1 MTESIT
7 QKDLEGLRR
16 VASPA
21 YLATIEDTR
30 VALRA
35 AFNQAAQAWGVGQD
49 VSVILRLASEL
60 DDALPLAAENDESAR
75 KLAGARMELGRV
87 KKQRDELRGE
97 IVKWKAGRDS
107 IIADR
112 TSAEVALADALK
124 ERDELKA
131 ALVSERKAFDEY
143 EEAMQYE

>member
-1 MTESIT
+1 MTDSIT
-7 QKDLEGLRR
+7 QEDLEGLRLVANPAY
-16 VASPA
+16 VASIA
-21 YLATIEDTR
+21 ATR
-30 VALRA
+30 YALEN
-35 AFNQAAQAWGVGQD
+35 AFTQSAQNWGVGDD
-49 VSVILRLASEL
+49 VGVILRLASEL